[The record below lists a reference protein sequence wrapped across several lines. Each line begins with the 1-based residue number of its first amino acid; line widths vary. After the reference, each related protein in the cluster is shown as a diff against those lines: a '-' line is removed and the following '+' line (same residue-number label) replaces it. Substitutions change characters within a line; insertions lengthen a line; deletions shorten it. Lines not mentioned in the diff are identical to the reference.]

1 MPVIQINCNEL
12 TREKKRELVKR
23 ITEVS
28 SEIMGLPES
37 TITVLIR
44 EFPPEM
50 WGLEVHSSVTGSE
63 WFLMGVSPR

>member
-1 MPVIQINCNEL
+1 MPVIQISCNKL

-28 SEIMGLPES
+28 SEVMDLPES

-44 EFPPEM
+44 EVPPED
-50 WGLEVHSSVTGSE
+50 V
-63 WFLMGVSPR
+63 GVGGILLCDRD

>member
-1 MPVIQINCNEL
+1 MPVIQINCNRL

-23 ITEVS
+23 VTEVS

-44 EFPPEM
+44 ELDPEDV
-50 WGLEVHSSVTGSE
+50 GVGGSLLCDRE
-63 WFLMGVSPR
+63 

>member
-1 MPVIQINCNEL
+1 MPVIQISCNKL

-28 SEIMGLPES
+28 SEVMGLPES

-44 EFPPEM
+44 EVPPED
-50 WGLEVHSSVTGSE
+50 V
-63 WFLMGVSPR
+63 GVGGILLSDRD

>member
-1 MPVIQINCNEL
+1 LPVIQINCNEL

-44 EFPPEM
+44 EFPPEDV
-50 WGLEVHSSVTGSE
+50 GVGGSLLCDRE
-63 WFLMGVSPR
+63 